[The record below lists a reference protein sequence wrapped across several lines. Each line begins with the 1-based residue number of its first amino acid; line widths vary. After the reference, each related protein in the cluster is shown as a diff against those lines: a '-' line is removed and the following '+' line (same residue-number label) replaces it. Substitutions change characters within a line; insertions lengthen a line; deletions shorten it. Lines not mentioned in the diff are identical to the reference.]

1 VRLLTLIFPG
11 DPTPFYTS
19 YHVEHGGKEN
29 QSSTYKLGIRSTSV
43 RSDSAGNTRARNSPE
58 PLKAAASHARTVGD
72 AQSIA
77 LQRTS
82 KVLSQT
88 ENPKQRQSRKSM
100 HSHSESRQSRPAGKK
115 THSRAQST
123 AYPHF
128 DATSI
133 ETRPSSVGNGI
144 STAADATS
152 GAESPN
158 TRTSVMTRDLS
169 GNLTFYADDEE
180 PTVEELGSSSIGFR
194 TTNGR
199 ISSTARRS
207 HLASLHE
214 SSQFGS
220 PSPPPKSP
228 PPKSAKRKTA
238 RKTIPAVVAPSSPAA
253 VVKPAVGLG
262 LFPVDV
268 NRDRQTTSSS
278 VILGED
284 RTTPGVE
291 DSSGLEVP
299 KGRQTWGSVKSM
311 VGRGSRWVSGGYWDK
326 QGTED
331 KVFI

>member
-1 VRLLTLIFPG
+1 
-11 DPTPFYTS
+11 
-19 YHVEHGGKEN
+19 VEHGGKEN
-29 QSSTYKLGIRSTSV
+29 QPSAYEPGPGSAPA
-43 RSDSAGNTRARNSPE
+43 RSDSAGKKKAPRPPKAPDATARHS
-58 PLKAAASHARTVGD
+58 RTVSD
-72 AQSIA
+72 TQSPNRITI
-77 LQRTS
+77 QRTS
-82 KVLSQT
+82 KALSQT
-88 ENPKQRQSRKSM
+88 ERPRQRHSRKSI
-100 HSHSESRQSRPAGKK
+100 HSRSESRQLKPVGKK

-128 DATSI
+128 DATSL
-133 ETRPSSVGNGI
+133 ETRPSSIANAI
-144 STAADATS
+144 NAAADAT
-152 GAESPN
+152 GRPESP
-158 TRTSVMTRDLS
+158 TTKTSVMTRDLS

-228 PPKSAKRKTA
+228 PPKSAKRQTA
-238 RKTIPAVVAPSSPAA
+238 RRATPAATVSSSSPTVARP
-253 VVKPAVGLG
+253 VVGLG
-262 LFPVDV
+262 LFPVDS
-268 NRDRQTTSSS
+268 NRERQKTPSSVLQGEDQTTPAA
-278 VILGED
+278 ED
-284 RTTPGVE
+284 K
-291 DSSGLEVP
+291 SGLDVP
-299 KGRQTWGSVKSM
+299 KARQTWGSVKSM